1 MLQSPWTGELRKRL
15 VQLKT
20 KVDAVHAGLSQLLLL
35 QKVCTQSRVKN
46 SLIYLNNNLLI
57 VLLVQAVA
65 MEDL

>member
-1 MLQSPWTGELRKRL
+1 MLHSPWTGELRKRL

-20 KVDAVHAGLSQLLLL
+20 KVHAVHAGLSQLLLL
-35 QKVCTQSRVKN
+35 QKVCTQSRVN
-46 SLIYLNNNLLI
+46 NFLIYLNNNLLI